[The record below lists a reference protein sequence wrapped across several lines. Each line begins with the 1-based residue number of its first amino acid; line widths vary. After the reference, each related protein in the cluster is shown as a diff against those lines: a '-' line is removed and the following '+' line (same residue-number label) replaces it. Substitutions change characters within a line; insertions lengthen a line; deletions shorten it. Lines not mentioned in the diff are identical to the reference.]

1 LGIRTA
7 KPGISRWFV
16 GYKKHTLRLWLPQR
30 QEAVLLVPL
39 MSWVAPANIGD
50 VPFLLPTL
58 RYVSRYLEFTP
69 ALVVGDM
76 AYINLAAQRQLREQ
90 MHIGI
95 ITKLPANYDLP
106 KQIEPALRLQCG
118 EGQKLQWL
126 GLREDEQLHW
136 FGVSP
141 EATPLCPWCWRQ
153 SSCPREFSFAPT
165 EHEIVLGTI
174 PLNSRVARRLLRQSR
189 SWTEAAQS
197 YEKNQLG
204 LSSLFLNSLRLTW
217 VICLLADTVSLL
229 RAHAL
234 LNCRAPSHPL
244 HYLLPNQLP
253 LDFG

>member
-1 LGIRTA
+1 M
-7 KPGISRWFV
+7 
-16 GYKKHTLRLWLPQR
+16 
-30 QEAVLLVPL
+30 LLAPL

-50 VPFLLPTL
+50 VLFLEPTL
-58 RYVSRYLEFTP
+58 RYVSRHLEFTP
-69 ALVVGDM
+69 AFVVGDM
-76 AYINLAAQRQLREQ
+76 AYINMAAQRQLREK

-106 KQIEPALRLQCG
+106 KKIEPALRLECA
-118 EGQKLQWL
+118 EGQKLRWL

-136 FGVSP
+136 FGVTP
-141 EATPLCPWCWRQ
+141 ESASLCPWCGQQ
-153 SSCPREFSFAPT
+153 SSCPREFCFAPSD
-165 EHEIVLGTI
+165 HEIVLGSI
-174 PLNSRVARRLLRQSR
+174 PLSSPVARRLLRQSR

-217 VICLLADTVSLL
+217 IVCLLADTISLL

-234 LNCRAPSHPL
+234 LGGRVEPHPL
-244 HYLLPNQLP
+244 QELMPDQLR